1 MSVPSPFGPLKH
13 GVFPRKRPT
22 AQPCAHVSGGGRSG
36 KARFFCK
43 YERLR
48 SPHAQNGRI
57 YAFVLTAEGFRREF
71 VNGLSG
77 DKLALPVIR
86 KEVSIWQEE
95 GRGALSSST
104 TVRCICARRSITGP
118 TFLWRCQ
125 RYCC

>member
-1 MSVPSPFGPLKH
+1 M
-13 GVFPRKRPT
+13 RKT
-22 AQPCAHVSGGGRSG
+22 
-36 KARFFCK
+36 
-43 YERLR
+43 
-48 SPHAQNGRI
+48 GRI

-104 TVRCICARRSITGP
+104 TVRCICAGEVLLVRLFYGVASGIAADSDYLLSGGGAYQNQLYGLASDKP
-118 TFLWRCQ
+118 HL
-125 RYCC
+125 